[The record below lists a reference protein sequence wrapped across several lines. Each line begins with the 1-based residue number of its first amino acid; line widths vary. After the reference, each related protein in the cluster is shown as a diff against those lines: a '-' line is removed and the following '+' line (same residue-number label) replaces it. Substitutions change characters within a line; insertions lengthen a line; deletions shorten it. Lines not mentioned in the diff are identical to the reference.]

1 MPDTT
6 IAANWLHHLYAG
18 VDDGWLTLFA
28 VDRTT
33 GDKVTRWAKVTDIDG
48 LADHALEL
56 AETSCVWFG
65 VATRTANLGGR
76 RGGGAGCAQITAL
89 WVDIDVESSVHAAGG
104 LPPTI
109 AAAHEILD
117 DFPLPPTAVV
127 NSGHG
132 LQAWWMLT
140 EPLHAADATSIL
152 ADWGT
157 TWAELGRR
165 RGWHIDNVFD
175 VARVMRLP
183 GTYNRKAD
191 PVPVVVLEV
200 DWARTYGTDDIAQH
214 TLDAPEPDP
223 AIIQRRNVPYIG
235 PERPGDAYN
244 ATADPRQILERAGF
258 HRDKTD
264 HEGNTHYRAPH
275 RPGKN
280 ETTGATV
287 YADGH
292 TTIWSETFAR
302 QHDMEVR
309 RPYDPFGLTTHI
321 EHGGDW
327 AAATSTLRASG
338 YGSPA
343 TSDIDAYLNEIDA
356 MNDGEDGD
364 EVMEF
369 DHGWHIS
376 DMAAVM
382 SSDYSPPEPTLLR
395 RNDGAHLFYPARL
408 NALWGESGSG
418 KSWLAIVTCAQ
429 QIAAGHTVL
438 YIDYEATAAEL
449 AARLVALGVSP
460 AALSAQFVH
469 LAPEQKWNPLAAG
482 YVAKLIEELEPTL
495 AVIDSTGESMA
506 ADGAKPNDDDDTARW
521 HRELPRFLTR
531 REVTVVL
538 IDHVP
543 KNTDGNTLSAIG
555 SQRKRAAITG
565 AAFMVEVGVSPAKGK
580 EGYLRLVCAKDRHG
594 TFPRGALVAD
604 VDVLSNAAGDDVKI
618 AVRRHENVERP
629 TVLMEKVSRFVEQ
642 VGPISRRTVEKEVP
656 GKGAGIRKAIEC
668 LVVEDWID
676 MVPRPGRGG
685 GFDLVSLKPY
695 RDDEAT
701 SWIPDSVT
709 YPQSEEEVRPSAE
722 TASHPE
728 GTHFGVSSDET
739 ASTASRPPVQGG
751 RTGTRFGDSDTPRQN
766 PDEANRV
773 PDTPTGGSWLF

>member
-1 MPDTT
+1 LTAVAVPDTT
-6 IAANWLHHLYAG
+6 TAANWLHHFYAG

-33 GDKVTRWAKVTDIDG
+33 GDKVTRWAKVTDIDA

-76 RGGGAGCAQITAL
+76 RGGGADCAQITAL

-109 AAAHEILD
+109 DAAHEILD
-117 DFPLPPTAVV
+117 DFPLPPSAVV
-127 NSGHG
+127 HSGHG

-140 EPLHAADATSIL
+140 EPLDASDATSVL

-191 PVPVVVLEV
+191 PVPVDVIEV

-302 QHDMEVR
+302 QHGMEVR

-321 EHGGDW
+321 EHDGDW
-327 AAATSTLRASG
+327 VAATSALRASG

-343 TSDIDAYLNEIDA
+343 GSADLSWIPEGDKEVVPGETGATLVELAHIVDWTAFWAADHTSEEWLAYPLVPAGRAIA
-356 MNDGEDGD
+356 LYAPAKAGKSTI
-364 EVMEF
+364 VL
-369 DHGWHIS
+369 
-376 DMAAVM
+376 AAVAAAATGRPIFGGGTATDPVDVLYLDYEMTEADLEDRLTELGYGPDVDM
-382 SSDYSPPEPTLLR
+382 SHLHYALLPSIPPLDTKA
-395 RNDGAHLFYPARL
+395 GAAHILALAEHCNARL
-408 NALWGESGSG
+408 VVVDTFGRAVEGEENEADTVRAFYRHTGLALKAAGRSVLRTDHSG
-418 KSWLAIVTCAQ
+418 KDTDKGQRGSSAKNDDVDVVWSLTRSERGVRIQRTHSRISWVPQ
-429 QIAAGHTVL
+429 EIALQRVEGADGVVR
-438 YIDYEATAAEL
+438 YEMAEQSYVEGTAEL
-449 AARLVALGVSP
+449 ARLLDELGVPIDASRKE
-460 AALSAQFVH
+460 AGDAIRSAGRKVSNNKISDAQRWRKAERPQFVSDYIDS
-469 LAPEQKWNPLAAG
+469 LGAAAGIPADFSTGSRPESGPGAAGMQKPRSDTLLAAG
-482 YVAKLIEELEPTL
+482 AESGQTT
-495 AVIDSTGESMA
+495 AVH
-506 ADGAKPNDDDDTARW
+506 GAKWAP
-521 HRELPRFLTR
+521 L
-531 REVTVVL
+531 
-538 IDHVP
+538 
-543 KNTDGNTLSAIG
+543 
-555 SQRKRAAITG
+555 
-565 AAFMVEVGVSPAKGK
+565 
-580 EGYLRLVCAKDRHG
+580 
-594 TFPRGALVAD
+594 
-604 VDVLSNAAGDDVKI
+604 
-618 AVRRHENVERP
+618 
-629 TVLMEKVSRFVEQ
+629 
-642 VGPISRRTVEKEVP
+642 
-656 GKGAGIRKAIEC
+656 KGATG
-668 LVVEDWID
+668 
-676 MVPRPGRGG
+676 
-685 GFDLVSLKPY
+685 
-695 RDDEAT
+695 
-701 SWIPDSVT
+701 PDHT
-709 YPQSEEEVRPSAE
+709 FE
-722 TASHPE
+722 HPE
-728 GTHFGVSSDET
+728 E
-739 ASTASRPPVQGG
+739 
-751 RTGTRFGDSDTPRQN
+751 DT
-766 PDEANRV
+766 
-773 PDTPTGGSWLF
+773 SWLF